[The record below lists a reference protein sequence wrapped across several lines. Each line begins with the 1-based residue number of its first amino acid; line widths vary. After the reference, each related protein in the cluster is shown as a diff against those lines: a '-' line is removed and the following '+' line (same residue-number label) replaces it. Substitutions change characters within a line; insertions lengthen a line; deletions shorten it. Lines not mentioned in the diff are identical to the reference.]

1 MKIKTVIPAMTSY
14 RLTRL
19 FIAVRPATMTDIKLL
34 FGVIASLLLISVATL
49 FAEGRY

>member
-1 MKIKTVIPAMTSY
+1 MKIKTVIPAMTS
-14 RLTRL
+14 
-19 FIAVRPATMTDIKLL
+19 TMTDIKLL